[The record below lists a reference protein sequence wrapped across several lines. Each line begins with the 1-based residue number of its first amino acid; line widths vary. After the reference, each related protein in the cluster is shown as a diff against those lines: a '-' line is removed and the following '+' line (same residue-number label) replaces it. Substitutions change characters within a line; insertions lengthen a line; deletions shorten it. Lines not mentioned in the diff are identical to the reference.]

1 VGQGEEGDGF
11 FVSLSLG
18 CQTRKE
24 LGILIS
30 VKVHLLHLTQLSIEW
45 RIGLK
50 QNQKRKTI

>member
-18 CQTRKE
+18 CQTREE